1 MKRINVLFL
10 FTTHAPSQQAKLIRH
25 YTEKHWS
32 EFNFNM
38 LSDTCFEGY
47 EHFTKLLTKKKYTT
61 IFFLLYHVNDSCYKK
76 ATLRHVA
83 SILIKCSDLLPENK
97 D

>member
-1 MKRINVLFL
+1 MNHFMKRINVLFL

-25 YTEKHWS
+25 YTEKHLS

-47 EHFTKLLTKKKYTT
+47 EHFTNILTKKN
-61 IFFLLYHVNDSCYKK
+61 ILQFFCFF
-76 ATLRHVA
+76 
-83 SILIKCSDLLPENK
+83 IM
-97 D
+97 